1 MKTTHYICAL
11 IIGSIL
17 LWGCGPT
24 KKITVTPNTQQSL
37 SYDEMVYVLGLDAP
51 FPEKYKV
58 LGTIKIGDSG
68 FTTDCGYEKVIE
80 MAELEARKIGANGVK
95 IIEHK
100 QPNIWTSTCHRI
112 TAQLIK
118 IDGEEEIKLTARN
131 VEQKEMDEED
141 IPGANY
147 ALLYIYRPSGAGMAI
162 NYNVKLNDS
171 TIFRA
176 ANKSKKI
183 VKVRKEGVQLLS
195 AATETTESLQLDIK
209 FGQIYY
215 IKTYLTMG
223 VMVGRP
229 VIEHLYNDFGER
241 EFSKIRWRKSDM
253 PDIITLKNGED
264 IECAVTKTDNGNVYF
279 VKNSTNN
286 KKENWELKKED
297 IKSIEI
303 NSDK

>member
-1 MKTTHYICAL
+1 MKTTLYTCAL
-11 IIGSIL
+11 TLSCFL
-17 LWGCGPT
+17 LWSCGPT
-24 KKITVTPNTQQSL
+24 KKVQIVANQTPL
-37 SYDEMVYVLGLDAP
+37 SYDEMVHILSLEEPY
-51 FPEKYKV
+51 PEKYKS

-80 MAELEARKIGANGVK
+80 MAEMEARKIGANVVK
-95 IIEHK
+95 ITEHK

-112 TAQLIK
+112 TAQLLK
-118 IDGEEEIKLTARN
+118 VDEQGNTTLSAKN
-131 VEQKEMDEED
+131 VDEDEE
-141 IPGANY
+141 IPGADY
-147 ALLYIYRPSGAGMAI
+147 AILYIYRPSGVGMAI
-162 NYNVKLNDS
+162 NYDVKLNDS

-183 VKVRKEGVQLLS
+183 VKIRKEGVQLLS
-195 AATETTESLQLDIK
+195 AATETTESLELDIK
-209 FGQIYY
+209 FGHIYY

-241 EFSKIRWRKSDM
+241 EFSNIRWRKSDM
-253 PDIITLKNGED
+253 PDFITLKNGED
-264 IECAVTKTDNGNVYF
+264 IECIITKSDNEKVYF
-279 VKNSTNN
+279 VRYNAN
-286 KKENWELKKED
+286 KKKETWELKKED

>member
-1 MKTTHYICAL
+1 MKTTLYAYAL
-11 IIGSIL
+11 IISSIL
-17 LWGCGPT
+17 LWSCGPT
-24 KKITVTPNTQQSL
+24 KKVQTVANQTPL
-37 SYDEMVYVLGLDAP
+37 SYDEMVHILSLEEPY
-51 FPEKYKV
+51 PEKYKS

-80 MAELEARKIGANGVK
+80 MAEMEARKIGANVVK
-95 IIEHK
+95 ITEHK

-112 TAQLIK
+112 TAQLLK
-118 IDGEEEIKLTARN
+118 VDEQGNTTLSAKN
-131 VEQKEMDEED
+131 VDEDEE
-141 IPGANY
+141 IPGADY
-147 ALLYIYRPSGAGMAI
+147 AILYIYRPSGADMAI
-162 NYNVKLNDS
+162 NYDVKLNDS

-183 VKVRKEGVQLLS
+183 VKIRKEGVQLLS
-195 AATETTESLQLDIK
+195 AATETTESLELDIK
-209 FGQIYY
+209 FGHIYY

-241 EFSKIRWRKSDM
+241 EFSNIRWRKSDM

-264 IECAVTKTDNGNVYF
+264 IECTITGSDNENIHF
-279 VKNSTNN
+279 VRYNANN

-297 IKSIEI
+297 IKSFEI